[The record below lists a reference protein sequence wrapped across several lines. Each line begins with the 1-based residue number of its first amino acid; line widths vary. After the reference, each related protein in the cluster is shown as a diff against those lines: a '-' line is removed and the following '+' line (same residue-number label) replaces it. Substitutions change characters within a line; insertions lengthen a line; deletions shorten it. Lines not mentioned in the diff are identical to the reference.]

1 MIRIN
6 GLSHR
11 VLRVPDLALPAGRV
25 AVIGP
30 NGGGKTTLLRLI
42 AGIDLPEEG
51 EVLVDGLPPRE
62 RDVGWVGENPEET
75 LLFSR
80 VCDEIASALRFRHDS
95 CPAVDERVR
104 AVAADLGILTLL
116 GREVGS
122 LSTGER
128 IRVALAA
135 ALAPHPSLLVLDETD
150 SHLDWEG
157 AAAVE
162 TLVHGS
168 SCPYVVQTTH
178 RMDLAGRAD
187 ILIYLERG
195 RVIHAGSPTAVF
207 AALSGTAFSPPSQG
221 WCR

>member
-1 MIRIN
+1 MIRIT

-11 VLRVPDLALPAGRV
+11 VLSVPDLTLPPGRI

-51 EVLVDGLPPRE
+51 EILVDGRPPRE
-62 RDVGWVGENPEET
+62 QEVGWVGEDPEET

-80 VCDEIASALRFRHDS
+80 VEDEIASALRFRHDP
-95 CPAVDERVR
+95 CAAVDERVK
-104 AVAADLGILTLL
+104 AVSGDLGILHLL
-116 GREVGS
+116 GRETGG

-128 IRVALAA
+128 VKVALGAALAA
-135 ALAPHPSLLVLDETD
+135 RPALLALDETD
-150 SHLDWEG
+150 SHLDGES

-162 TLVHGS
+162 ALLRAG
-168 SCPYVVQTTH
+168 SCPRVLQATQ
-178 RMDLAGRAD
+178 RMDLAARAD
-187 ILIYLERG
+187 LLVYLEGG
-195 RVIHAGSPTAVF
+195 RVVHAGSPPAVF
-207 AALSGTAFSPPSQG
+207 AALSGTAFVPPSQG